1 MIQLSNDLLIESY
14 IKAKNIKL
22 HPDFIEMLENEM
34 RRRSLLT
41 VPSSL
46 SSNVDLDYVH
56 FQSTPPSH

>member
-41 VPSSL
+41 VTSSQ
-46 SSNVDLDYVH
+46 NRTAVLDYVH
-56 FQSTPPSH
+56 FQSTHPSH